1 MTDTMTAEQRHRCM
15 SHIRSRDT
23 KPELKVRRWLW
34 HHGYRYRLNVKSVPG
49 KPDIVMRP
57 YRTAIFVNGCFWHG
71 HNVQFSTA
79 QIENSKLKNE
89 KGVCSEDSRAAQIEN
104 SKLESEKDVCSE
116 DSLAAQIENSK
127 LKSEEAVDYGAAQI
141 ENSACCKIPQ
151 SNRAF
156 WVAKIKRNQER
167 DQRNYQL
174 LQENGW
180 QVIVV
185 WECQLTPHQI
195 EHTMREVELL
205 LNSNMLAR
213 YKHAPA
219 PFTTG
224 EEQLPAA
231 AENNIEYNK

>member
-71 HNVQFSTA
+71 HGVQLS
-79 QIENSKLKNE
+79 
-89 KGVCSEDSRAAQIEN
+89 
-104 SKLESEKDVCSE
+104 
-116 DSLAAQIENSK
+116 AAQIENSK
-127 LKSEEAVDYGAAQI
+127 LKSEKAADPGAALI

-156 WVAKIKRNQER
+156 WVAKIRRNQER

-185 WECQLTPHQI
+185 WECQLTPKQI

-205 LNSNMLAR
+205 LNNNMLAR
-213 YKHAPA
+213 YKHSPN
-219 PFTTG
+219 PFTT
-224 EEQLPAA
+224 EEEPLPFA
-231 AENNIEYNK
+231 AEDTIEYQDK